1 MVEITSIH
9 GQRNQRVR
17 AVIAYELDTMIDTY
31 FRDGVDSRTKLLLID
46 RMTDKV
52 VEVL

>member
-1 MVEITSIH
+1 MVEVVSVQ
-9 GQRNQRVR
+9 GQRNQKVR
-17 AVIAYELDTMIDTY
+17 AVIAEQLDTMIDTY
-31 FRDGVDSRTKLLLID
+31 FRDEIDSRTKLLLID